1 MSFALLCY
9 RSAYL
14 KLYYPAEFYCA
25 LLNNQPMGF
34 YLPEVIVG
42 DAKRHDVAILPVD
55 VNASGPLCAVEEKK
69 VRLGFRYVN

>member
-9 RSAYL
+9 RSAFL

-34 YLPEVIVG
+34 YIPEVIVG
-42 DAKRHDVAILPVD
+42 DARRHKIRVLPVD
-55 VNASGPLCAVEEKK
+55 VNKSGWACSGEDTLCVSASGM
-69 VRLGFRYVN
+69 